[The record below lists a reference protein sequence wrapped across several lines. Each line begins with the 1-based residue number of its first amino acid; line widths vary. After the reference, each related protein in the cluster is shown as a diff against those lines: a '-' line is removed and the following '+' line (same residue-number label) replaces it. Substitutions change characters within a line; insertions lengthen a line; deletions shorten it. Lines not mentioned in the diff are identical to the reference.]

1 MDSTSIIFS
10 EEEKVVVVELHDAN
24 NLITDVS
31 KTIEPNQEE
40 IVDNIVLV
48 DEKESESNITDGVI
62 CINKRT
68 DNAPYSTNPVWEHH
82 DCVAFCA
89 YRLLPNEM
97 DLNGR
102 SFAISVYI
110 KSSDCRFN
118 LGDIVSDKSGSK
130 FMFLGVRFDKKDTTS
145 IKDMLLYFFPVTDN
159 TTEGTQSTLNSYVK
173 FLSCYQFL
181 FYTGSFEQSL
191 NKVSFL
197 RDLLLI
203 SGDTLISDFPNIL
216 TDEGLSYTQPIVEVV
231 KTVMVKLRDILMEQH
246 ELSLLEK
253 KLMPATAA
261 RGSQDPIAPKVTK
274 DPIAAKV
281 TKEQPSMPKAPK
293 EPTRPPSIR
302 NIGKQHTLQVSS
314 TPINTFKPSDYRP
327 ISGSKRTIIEIVD
340 DKSHS
345 SAPNIRKK
353 VTSNS
358 ESSYDDEATLMLKTK
373 DQLLN
378 ICSRL
383 DIYLPKSSNKS
394 TIIEA
399 ILSHKSRNRSTDS
412 RSISNNNTISSS
424 RHTVLP
430 TVQQEKEDYLQNK
443 LYQSNILNDIG
454 KQLNGIETRLNSNL
468 QSTSEKTNNYQSSS
482 SVFHDEL
489 VAARATL
496 CALKEHKEEDKK
508 ALKDHVEIFGQ
519 ISEASTKPIME
530 AMRLF
535 SQTTLAAF
543 EKSVNTT
550 SSTSSQQITSPPPIQ
565 IILPPTT
572 TSTNNMNTSLS
583 SNEKQLLL
591 NSLMSK
597 LSVRYVSIYIE
608 FLLPQCFILHYL

>member
-261 RGSQDPIAPKVTK
+261 RGSQDPIVPKVTK

-543 EKSVNTT
+543 EKSANTT

-572 TSTNNMNTSLS
+572 STNNMSTSVS
-583 SNEKQLLL
+583 SNEQQLLL
-591 NSLMSK
+591 NSLMSN
-597 LSVRYVSIYIE
+597 LSVRYVSLNIE
-608 FLLPQCFILHYL
+608 LILLQCFILHYL

>member
-10 EEEKVVVVELHDAN
+10 EEEKVVVELHDAN

-40 IVDNIVLV
+40 IVDNIVTV

-82 DCVAFCA
+82 DCDAFCA

-110 KSSDCRFN
+110 KSFDCKFN

-130 FMFLGVRFDKKDTTS
+130 LMFLGVRFDKKDTTS
-145 IKDMLLYFFPVTDN
+145 IKNMLLYFFPVTDN
-159 TTEGTQSTLNSYVK
+159 TTEGMQSTLNSYVK

-281 TKEQPSMPKAPK
+281 SKEQPSMPKAPK

-327 ISGSKRTIIEIVD
+327 ISGSKRTVIEIVD

-373 DQLLN
+373 DQLSN

-468 QSTSEKTNNYQSSS
+468 QSTSEKTNDYQSSS

-572 TSTNNMNTSLS
+572 STNNMSTSVS
-583 SNEKQLLL
+583 SNEQQLLL

-597 LSVRYVSIYIE
+597 LSVRYVSFHIE
-608 FLLPQCFILHYL
+608 LILPQCFILHYL

>member
-1 MDSTSIIFS
+1 M
-10 EEEKVVVVELHDAN
+10 
-24 NLITDVS
+24 
-31 KTIEPNQEE
+31 
-40 IVDNIVLV
+40 
-48 DEKESESNITDGVI
+48 
-62 CINKRT
+62 
-68 DNAPYSTNPVWEHH
+68 TN
-82 DCVAFCA
+82 
-89 YRLLPNEM
+89 
-97 DLNGR
+97 
-102 SFAISVYI
+102 
-110 KSSDCRFN
+110 
-118 LGDIVSDKSGSK
+118 
-130 FMFLGVRFDKKDTTS
+130 
-145 IKDMLLYFFPVTDN
+145 
-159 TTEGTQSTLNSYVK
+159 
-173 FLSCYQFL
+173 
-181 FYTGSFEQSL
+181 
-191 NKVSFL
+191 
-197 RDLLLI
+197 
-203 SGDTLISDFPNIL
+203 
-216 TDEGLSYTQPIVEVV
+216 
-231 KTVMVKLRDILMEQH
+231 
-246 ELSLLEK
+246 
-253 KLMPATAA
+253 
-261 RGSQDPIAPKVTK
+261 
-274 DPIAAKV
+274 
-281 TKEQPSMPKAPK
+281 
-293 EPTRPPSIR
+293 
-302 NIGKQHTLQVSS
+302 
-314 TPINTFKPSDYRP
+314 
-327 ISGSKRTIIEIVD
+327 
-340 DKSHS
+340 
-345 SAPNIRKK
+345 
-353 VTSNS
+353 
-358 ESSYDDEATLMLKTK
+358 EATLMLKTK

-543 EKSVNTT
+543 EKSANTT

-572 TSTNNMNTSLS
+572 TSTNNMNTSVS
-583 SNEKQLLL
+583 SNEQQLLL

-597 LSVRYVSIYIE
+597 LSVRYVSFHIE
-608 FLLPQCFILHYL
+608 LILPQCFILHYL

>member
-1 MDSTSIIFS
+1 
-10 EEEKVVVVELHDAN
+10 
-24 NLITDVS
+24 
-31 KTIEPNQEE
+31 
-40 IVDNIVLV
+40 
-48 DEKESESNITDGVI
+48 
-62 CINKRT
+62 
-68 DNAPYSTNPVWEHH
+68 
-82 DCVAFCA
+82 
-89 YRLLPNEM
+89 
-97 DLNGR
+97 
-102 SFAISVYI
+102 
-110 KSSDCRFN
+110 
-118 LGDIVSDKSGSK
+118 
-130 FMFLGVRFDKKDTTS
+130 MFLGVRFDKKPTTS

-159 TTEGTQSTLNSYVK
+159 TTEGTQSTLYSYVK

-181 FYTGSFEQSL
+181 FYTDSFEQSL

-281 TKEQPSMPKAPK
+281 TKD
-293 EPTRPPSIR
+293 
-302 NIGKQHTLQVSS
+302 
-314 TPINTFKPSDYRP
+314 KPSDCRP
-327 ISGSKRTIIEIVD
+327 ISGSKRTVIEIVD

-345 SAPNIRKK
+345 SVPNIRKK

-358 ESSYDDEATLMLKTK
+358 ESSYEDEATLMLKTK

-378 ICSRL
+378 ICSSRL

-430 TVQQEKEDYLQNK
+430 TVQQEKEVYLQNK
-443 LYQSNILNDIG
+443 LYQSKILNDIG

-468 QSTSEKTNNYQSSS
+468 QSTSEKNNNYQSSS

-535 SQTTLAAF
+535 FQTTHAAF
-543 EKSVNTT
+543 EKKCN
-550 SSTSSQQITSPPPIQ
+550 
-565 IILPPTT
+565 
-572 TSTNNMNTSLS
+572 
-583 SNEKQLLL
+583 
-591 NSLMSK
+591 
-597 LSVRYVSIYIE
+597 Y
-608 FLLPQCFILHYL
+608 YL